1 MKNSFP
7 QSFGSLLGSKLR
19 EIWENEFRF
28 NENFIK
34 TFKILFQSQTFSIA
48 QYIFFFLNR
57 PYKYIVHPCSLFAA
71 LFSHGVAILLL
82 PISSSDHEFC
92 TCFYFFNLFT
102 VEKFLL
108 LYFIQTRLLV
118 YFIQI
123 SLCYSILFYSFSF
136 HYLIVNYISFLYKLP
151 NKV

>member
-48 QYIFFFLNR
+48 QYIFFSSQPAVQIYNTSLLSLC
-57 PYKYIVHPCSLFAA
+57 CSF
-71 LFSHGVAILLL
+71 FSWCCYSLA
-82 PISSSDHEFC
+82 
-92 TCFYFFNLFT
+92 TNLFIRSW
-102 VEKFLL
+102 VLHLFLFLQFIYCWKVFAIIFHPNKIASIFHPNKFML
-108 LYFIQTRLLV
+108 FH
-118 YFIQI
+118 F
-123 SLCYSILFYSFSF
+123 ILFIFFPLLNS
-136 HYLIVNYISFLYKLP
+136 
-151 NKV
+151 